1 MDCYTDIH
9 LNAEKY
15 LLLWEIACDR
25 FEKKDAI
32 LYLRCNR
39 FGGNSL
45 YAYKWNNCEA
55 YTSAFI
61 KKKSLG
67 LEVI

>member
-1 MDCYTDIH
+1 M
-9 LNAEKY
+9 EKY

-45 YAYKWNNCEA
+45 YAYKLNNCEA
-55 YTSAFI
+55 YTPAFI
-61 KKKSLG
+61 KKNHWA
-67 LEVI
+67 